1 MHNEVTQAPLPEVQ
15 EEQKTPK
22 KQPPRPEAILGIL
35 ALLAAALLA
44 VTFVNCRPYITTTVS
59 EEDPEA
65 AIRHQEDSVIVLPMP
80 ERVPEPMPAETLPI
94 EPENLPELN
103 PYGRHDFQYNRFNY
117 LICEETDSYSGID
130 VSAYQGDI
138 DWERVKKSGIQFAII
153 RLGYRGYGTGKLVE
167 DDYARKNL
175 DGAAEAGLAVGAY
188 FFSQALNI
196 KEVDQ
201 EIAFLLK
208 ILGDRKLDMPIIL
221 DWEIPTSDARTAGM
235 DARTLTDLQL
245 HFCRTMAEK
254 GFVPMVYFNWYMSS
268 RLLHL
273 TELEQ
278 YPFWLALYQDRMT
291 YPYKVEMWQYTDKGR
306 VPGIQGNV
314 DLNVYMPD

>member
-15 EEQKTPK
+15 KEHK
-22 KQPPRPEAILGIL
+22 KSHHLGPEAILGIL
-35 ALLAAALLA
+35 ALLAAVLLA
-44 VTFVNCRPYITTTVS
+44 VTFWNCRPYITTTVS

-65 AIRHQEDSVIVLPMP
+65 AIRHQEDSIILLPMP
-80 ERVPEPMPAETLPI
+80 ERVPETLPLETLPA
-94 EPENLPELN
+94 ESEDLPEPN
-103 PYGRHDFQYNRFNY
+103 PYGPHDFQYSRFNY
-117 LICEETDSYSGID
+117 LVCEETESYSGID
-130 VSAYQGDI
+130 VSAYQGKI

-153 RLGYRGYGTGKLVE
+153 RLGYRGYGSGKLVE
-167 DDYARKNL
+167 DDYAKENL

-196 KEVDQ
+196 KEVNE
-201 EIAFLLK
+201 EIAYMMK

-221 DWEIPTSDARTAGM
+221 DWEIPTSDARTANM

-245 HFCRTMAEK
+245 HFCETMVEK
-254 GFVPMVYFNWYMSS
+254 GFVPMVYFNWYMSG

-273 TELEQ
+273 TELER

-291 YPYKVEMWQYTDKGR
+291 YPYKVEMWQYTDSGK
-306 VPGIQGNV
+306 VPGINGPV
-314 DLNVYMPD
+314 DINVYMPNP